1 MEETYNREAIKMLQY
16 FVKRDY
22 RSVFSRGYAP
32 RLEYI
37 CNVGANASVMPR
49 SMHEHKNLVEILLV
63 CGGAGIYII
72 DGERYTAKTGDLILY
87 NSGTV
92 HDEFGGSGNNL
103 STYCVALSNL
113 KLVDLKQVNKILPE
127 EYSPILPSG
136 EYFDE
141 MLNICRAIERES
153 YRPSGAEIANY
164 LALALV
170 TKVCAMLKT
179 HGQPRREK
187 EPSISRLAKDFIDA
201 HYTESLKLDDI
212 ARAVYTS
219 VYNLSK
225 VFKAEIGISPM
236 RYVILRRIGEAQNLL
251 INTDMTV
258 TRIAMSV
265 GYNNSNYFQNV
276 FKDFMQ
282 MTPKEYRKR
291 WTK

>member
-1 MEETYNREAIKMLQY
+1 MLQY
-16 FVKRDY
+16 FVEQNY
-22 RSVFSRGYAP
+22 RSIFGRGYTP

-37 CNVGANASVMPR
+37 CNVGADVTTMPR

-63 CGGAGIYII
+63 DDGAGIFII
-72 DGERYTAKTGDLILY
+72 DGERYTAKKGDLILY
-87 NSGTV
+87 NSGAV
-92 HDEFGGSGNNL
+92 HDEFGGSGNDL
-103 STYCVALSNL
+103 STYCVAISNL
-113 KLVDLKQVNKILPE
+113 KLDNFPVNKILPE
-127 EYSPILPSG
+127 EYLPIMPSG

-141 MLNICRAIERES
+141 LLSIFRAIERES
-153 YRPSGAEIANY
+153 YRPNGAETANY

-170 TKVCAMLKT
+170 SKICTMFET
-179 HGQPRREK
+179 HGLPRRAK
-187 EPSISRLAKDFIDA
+187 KPTLSSLAKDFIDA
-201 HYTESLKLDDI
+201 HYTENIKLDDI
-212 ARAVYTS
+212 ARAVYTN

-225 VFKAEIGISPM
+225 VFKAEISVSPM
-236 RYVILRRIGEAQNLL
+236 KYVILRRMGEAQNLL
-251 INTDMTV
+251 INTDMTI

>member
-1 MEETYNREAIKMLQY
+1 MLQY
-16 FVKRDY
+16 FVERNY
-22 RSVFSRGYAP
+22 RTVFGRGYTP

-37 CNVGANASVMPR
+37 CNVGADVTTMPR

-63 CGGAGIYII
+63 DDGAGIFII
-72 DGERYTAKTGDLILY
+72 DGERYTAKKGDLILY
-87 NSGTV
+87 NSCSV

-103 STYCVALSNL
+103 STYCVAISNL
-113 KLVDLKQVNKILPE
+113 KLINLAVNKILPE
-127 EYSPILPSG
+127 KYSPILSSG

-141 MLNICRAIERES
+141 ILNIFRAIERES
-153 YRPSGAEIANY
+153 YRPSGAETAN
-164 LALALV
+164 LLTLALV
-170 TKVCAMLKT
+170 TKICTLLKT
-179 HGQPRREK
+179 YGQPRREK
-187 EPSISRLAKDFIDA
+187 IPSISHLAKDFIDA
-201 HYTESLKLDDI
+201 HYTENVKLEDI
-212 ARAVYTS
+212 ARAVNAD
-219 VYNLSK
+219 VYKLAK

-251 INTDMTV
+251 INTDMTI
-258 TRIAMSV
+258 TRIALSV

>member
-1 MEETYNREAIKMLQY
+1 MLQY
-16 FVKRDY
+16 FVERNY
-22 RSVFSRGYAP
+22 QSVFGKGYMP

-37 CNVGANASVMPR
+37 CNVGADVTTMPR
-49 SMHEHKNLVEILLV
+49 SMHEHKNLVEILIV
-63 CGGAGIYII
+63 DDGAGIFII
-72 DGERYTAKTGDLILY
+72 DGERYTAKKGDLILY

-92 HDEFGGSGNNL
+92 HDEFGGSGNDL
-103 STYCVALSNL
+103 STYCVAISNL
-113 KLVDLKQVNKILPE
+113 KLVDLKHVNKILPD
-127 EYSPILPSG
+127 EYSPIMPSG

-141 MLNICRAIERES
+141 LLSIFRAIERES
-153 YRPSGAEIANY
+153 YRPGGAETANL

-170 TKVCAMLKT
+170 AKICTMFKT
-179 HGQPRREK
+179 HGQPRREQ
-187 EPSISRLAKDFIDA
+187 EPSMSRLAKNFIDE
-201 HYTESLKLDDI
+201 HYTENIKLEDI
-212 ARAVYTS
+212 ARAVYTN

-251 INTDMTV
+251 INTDMTI
-258 TRIAMSV
+258 TRIALSV

>member
-1 MEETYNREAIKMLQY
+1 MLQY
-16 FVKRDY
+16 FVERNYKT
-22 RSVFSRGYAP
+22 VFGKGYTP

-37 CNVGANASVMPR
+37 CNVGADVTTMPR
-49 SMHEHKNLVEILLV
+49 SMHEHKNLVEILIV
-63 CGGAGIYII
+63 DDGAGIFII
-72 DGERYTAKTGDLILY
+72 DGERYTAKKGDIILY
-87 NSGTV
+87 NSGVV

-103 STYCVALSNL
+103 STYCVAISNL
-113 KLVDLKQVNKILPE
+113 KLANLPVNKILPK
-127 EYSPILPSG
+127 EYSPIFPCG

-141 MLNICRAIERES
+141 ILNIFQAIERES
-153 YRPSGAEIANY
+153 YRPSGAETANL

-170 TKVCAMLKT
+170 SKICTLLKS
-179 HGQPRREK
+179 HGLPRKEK
-187 EPSISRLAKDFIDA
+187 IPTLSSLAKDFIDE
-201 HYTESLKLDDI
+201 HYTENIKLDDI
-212 ARAVYTS
+212 ARAVSTN
-219 VYNLSK
+219 VYNLAK

-251 INTDMTV
+251 INTDMTI
-258 TRIAMSV
+258 TRIALSV

>member
-1 MEETYNREAIKMLQY
+1 MLQY
-16 FVKRDY
+16 FVERNY
-22 RSVFSRGYAP
+22 RTVFGRGYTP

-37 CNVGANASVMPR
+37 CNVGADASTMPR

-63 CGGAGIYII
+63 YDGAGIYII
-72 DGERYTAKTGDLILY
+72 DGERYTAKAGDLILY

-92 HDEFGGSGNNL
+92 HDEFGGSGNDL
-103 STYCVALSNL
+103 STYCIAISNL
-113 KLVDLKQVNKILPE
+113 KLVNLPVNKILPDD
-127 EYSPILPSG
+127 YSPILPSG

-141 MLNICRAIERES
+141 LLSIFRGIERES
-153 YRPSGAEIANY
+153 YRPSGAETANY

-170 TKVCAMLKT
+170 AKIYTLLKT

-187 EPSISRLAKDFIDA
+187 IPSISSRAKDFIDE
-201 HYTESLKLDDI
+201 HYTENIKLDDI
-212 ARAVYTS
+212 ARAVCTN

-236 RYVILRRIGEAQNLL
+236 RYVVLRRIGEAQNLL
-251 INTDMTV
+251 INTDMTI
-258 TRIAMSV
+258 TRIALRV

-282 MTPKEYRKR
+282 ITPKEYRKR
-291 WTK
+291 WVK

>member
-1 MEETYNREAIKMLQY
+1 MLQY
-16 FVKRDY
+16 FVERNY
-22 RSVFSRGYAP
+22 RSVFGRGYTP

-37 CNVGANASVMPR
+37 CNVGADVTTMPR
-49 SMHEHKNLVEILLV
+49 TMHEHKNLVEILIV
-63 CGGAGIYII
+63 DDGAGIFII
-72 DGERYTAKTGDLILY
+72 DGERYTAKKGDLILY

-92 HDEFGGSGNNL
+92 HDEFGGSGNDL

-113 KLVDLKQVNKILPE
+113 KLVDLKTVNKILPD

-141 MLNICRAIERES
+141 LLSIFRAIERES
-153 YRPSGAEIANY
+153 YRAGGAETANL

-170 TKVCAMLKT
+170 AKISSLLKT

-187 EPSISRLAKDFIDA
+187 VPSVSRLAKDFIDE
-201 HYTESLKLDDI
+201 HYKENIRLEDI
-212 ARAVYTS
+212 AAAVCTN

-236 RYVILRRIGEAQNLL
+236 RYVVLRRLGEAQNLL
-251 INTDMTV
+251 INTDMTI
-258 TRIAMSV
+258 TRIALSV

-276 FKDFMQ
+276 FKDFME

-291 WTK
+291 WVK

>member
-1 MEETYNREAIKMLQY
+1 MLQY
-16 FVKRDY
+16 FVERNYK
-22 RSVFSRGYAP
+22 SVFGRGYTP
-32 RLEYI
+32 CLEYI
-37 CNVGANASVMPR
+37 CNVGADSSTMPR
-49 SMHEHKNLVEILLV
+49 SMHEHKNLVEILLLY
-63 CGGAGIYII
+63 GGAGIYII
-72 DGERYTAKTGDLILY
+72 DGERYTAKKGDLILY

-92 HDEFGGSGNNL
+92 HDEFGGSGNDL
-103 STYCVALSNL
+103 STYCVAISNL
-113 KLVDLKQVNKILPE
+113 KLANLPANKILSE

-141 MLNICRAIERES
+141 LLSIFRGIERES
-153 YRPSGAEIANY
+153 YRPSGAETANY

-170 TKVCAMLKT
+170 SKICTLLKT
-179 HGQPRREK
+179 HGKYHKEK
-187 EPSISRLAKDFIDA
+187 IPSISRLAKDFIDE
-201 HYTESLKLDDI
+201 HYTENIKLEDI
-212 ARAVYTS
+212 ANAVCAN

-236 RYVILRRIGEAQNLL
+236 RYVVLRRIGEAQNLL
-251 INTDMTV
+251 INTDMTI
-258 TRIAMSV
+258 TRIALSV